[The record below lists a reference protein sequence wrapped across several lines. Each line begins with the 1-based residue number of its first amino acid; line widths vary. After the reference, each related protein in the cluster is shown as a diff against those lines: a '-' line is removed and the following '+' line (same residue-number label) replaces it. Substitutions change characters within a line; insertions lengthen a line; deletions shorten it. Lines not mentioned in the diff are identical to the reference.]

1 MYSQTLAKLCV
12 TVLVSPSYVKFAI
25 SALTVLTSLAQAPLA
40 GAERSLIVEDLV
52 SMPESAALSA

>member
-1 MYSQTLAKLCV
+1 MYSQTLVKLCV

-40 GAERSLIVEDLV
+40 GAERSLIVEHLI